1 VEPKP
6 AQTRVVPESA
16 LLHFAFTQRQWQAV
30 HAAVAYFARKLQD
43 PRQRE
48 QAQSALAVLMT
59 PAAYSLP
66 SEAEEAAV
74 GGGQRIED
82 YKPDA
87 VVPED
92 GEKLSPKEPWKSDA
106 PPRGIAALRGG
117 KK

>member
-1 VEPKP
+1 MDRPP

-66 SEAEEAAV
+66 SEGAAEDVPVTPEPHPPSLGTDPQEAHP
-74 GGGQRIED
+74 G
-82 YKPDA
+82 P
-87 VVPED
+87 PT
-92 GEKLSPKEPWKSDA
+92 
-106 PPRGIAALRGG
+106 PPRGIAALRGA